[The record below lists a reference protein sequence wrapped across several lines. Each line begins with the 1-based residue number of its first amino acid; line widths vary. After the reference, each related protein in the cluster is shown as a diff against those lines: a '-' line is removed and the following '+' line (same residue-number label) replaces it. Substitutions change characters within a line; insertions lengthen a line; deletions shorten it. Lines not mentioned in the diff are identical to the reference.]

1 MKTFILKYKWR
12 ICFWVVYASVVLYF
26 GPKQHDYYL
35 DADIESF
42 SKKHLLP
49 VLIVT
54 WIVIISLALFFLLI
68 QIKSFKR
75 AVANAVTFFLT
86 LSVISA
92 CSLYIL
98 KSVFWD
104 AALFANRQYKKGS
117 VTKFYIVSYMVGVE
131 ENKDTFNPYDISTR
145 HLNFEKKLNE
155 KLYHPGL
162 KRNDTIT
169 LTFNKG
175 ILGIAFQ
182 TQPFIDKIP

>member
-1 MKTFILKYKWR
+1 MKTFILKYKWQ
-12 ICFWVVYASVVLYF
+12 ICFWVIYASIVFYF

-42 SKKHLLP
+42 SKKHLVP
-49 VLIVT
+49 VLIGT
-54 WIVIISLALFFLLI
+54 WIVIISLAVFYLLI

-75 AVANAVTFFLT
+75 AVANAVIFFLT

-98 KSVFWD
+98 KSVFLD
-104 AALFANRQYKKGS
+104 ASLFANRQYKKES

-131 ENKDTFNPYDISTR
+131 ENKDNFNPYDISTR
-145 HLNFEKKLNE
+145 HINFEKKLKE
-155 KLYHPGL
+155 KLYHTGL
-162 KRNDTIT
+162 KLNDTIT

-175 ILGIAFQ
+175 IFGIAFQ
-182 TQPFIDKIP
+182 TQPFLSRR